1 MDFPG
6 DLVLILHASNAG
18 GVCSIPDQGTKI
30 PHTQSGNHL
39 RFSEHTGGY
48 SLAGVT
54 ALETGQFFSLQMNFE
69 TCQKSLLF
77 LKYKVQNLLS
87 C

>member
-6 DLVLILHASNAG
+6 DLVLRLHASNAV

-30 PHTQSGNHL
+30 SHTQFGNLL

-48 SLAGVT
+48 TLAGVT
-54 ALETGQFFSLQMNFE
+54 APETEVSFVP
-69 TCQKSLLF
+69 
-77 LKYKVQNLLS
+77 YK
-87 C
+87 